1 MFSSYRKV
9 DAHLDADKEP
19 DSLNISGVALEILQQ
34 LEEIKRLI
42 NAGMTEISEKQKA
55 AHKEAQLFQQ
65 RILDIVSGNN
75 VPITSPCLSP
85 CAIPTATLPDHLQY
99 TAGGVSI
106 YTMAREI
113 SSVKDLWK
121 KWILAS

>member
-1 MFSSYRKV
+1 

-75 VPITSPCLSP
+75 VPITSHVYHLVLSQP
-85 CAIPTATLPDHLQY
+85 QLCQTIFSTLLAVFLFTQWL
-99 TAGGVSI
+99 
-106 YTMAREI
+106 
-113 SSVKDLWK
+113 VKYPQPKTSGRNGYWPVEELV
-121 KWILAS
+121 IER